1 MNCQQVDK
9 LLYLFCDGLLQP
21 QLRQQIEDHLQE
33 CPACRNNLT
42 MTEMENEALRYTED
56 IPPLALGFSL
66 EVIQKINSVPITN
79 HHSKV
84 GLWSRLMELFRL
96 HRLPVIASVTAAFLL
111 FFVLATSNLLP
122 LPGSTAT
129 EQSAHDRTGEPNEVL
144 VAGINQSSPEK
155 EMSVIA
161 DVGIADKED
170 SDIEHS
176 QPTVESNNKP
186 ASDPIP
192 QEEVPTPQVE
202 YAYNHT
208 ETVKSQT
215 DYSVN
220 NSITAAPNYRGTDI
234 NGELRPDLTSREPFI
249 PRPGYMPTGYSLTR
263 IENEAD
269 NITTLTYE
277 GDGNRIFLRIIP
289 EGGEK
294 PPATI
299 SMLSPSGC
307 QSDTM
312 EAPES
317 AKNESSPQPES
328 ELLKTKAVP
337 EQSTRKGLP
346 GEITIS
352 WKVKQHNQVYTIQ
365 VTGILPPTELGRI
378 AASFDD

>member
-1 MNCQQVDK
+1 
-9 LLYLFCDGLLQP
+9 
-21 QLRQQIEDHLQE
+21 
-33 CPACRNNLT
+33 

-79 HHSKV
+79 HHSRSASGQV
-84 GLWSRLMELFRL
+84 NGTFRL

-122 LPGSTAT
+122 LPGSTVM
-129 EQSAHDRTGEPNEVL
+129 EQSARDRTGEPNEVL

-249 PRPGYMPTGYSLTR
+249 PRPGYMPTGYSQTR

-269 NITTLTYE
+269 KITTLTYE

>member
-9 LLYLFCDGLLQP
+9 LLYLFCDGLVQP

-122 LPGSTAT
+122 LPGSTVM
-129 EQSAHDRTGEPNEVL
+129 EQSARDRTGEPNEVL

-202 YAYNHT
+202 YAHNRT